1 MKKILIFLCSIFIFS
16 CQEQVVELEIPGHT
30 PFLVVNGILDTDSIM
45 SLHVSN
51 SVGAFQQGE
60 INSISDANV
69 LLYEDDN
76 LLGEMSID
84 FNNLDSIYI
93 LEQSGYWWGADQ
105 IEPIYYYTYD
115 ALPQVGSTYSIEVD
129 HPNFESVSAETT
141 VPEEIDLT
149 ELEILDNSGLS
160 DVYVST
166 LNLSFFDDPNVNNY
180 YRISLYVHTSG
191 EVEDED
197 GEFEYVNKSYPL
209 ILYSN
214 DPSFSQGI
222 PWDGYS
228 FSGRRVFFSDDLF
241 NGTQK
246 EISFDF
252 EYKIDAEMGDS
263 IFLQLTSFSEEA
275 FNYYNS
281 MEANDDSFFSDI
293 GTEPVPIF
301 TNVENGAGV
310 FASGKSVYFPVFP

>member
-1 MKKILIFLCSIFIFS
+1 MKKILIFLCSILLFS
-16 CQEQVVELEIPGHT
+16 CQEQVVELDIPGHT
-30 PFLVVNGILDTDSIM
+30 PFLVVNGILDTDTLM
-45 SLHVSN
+45 FLHVSN
-51 SVGAFQQGE
+51 SVGSFQQGE

-69 LLYEDDN
+69 LLYENNN
-76 LLGEMSID
+76 LIGEMKVDNSSQ
-84 FNNLDSIYI
+84 DSIYV
-93 LEQSGYWWGADQ
+93 LEDSGFWWGANQ
-105 IEPIYYYTYD
+105 REPIYYYSYD
-115 ALPQVGSTYSIEVD
+115 ALPQAGSTYSVEVS
-129 HPNFESVSAETT
+129 HPNFETVFAQTT
-141 VPEEIDLT
+141 VPNEIQLA
-149 ELEILDNSGLS
+149 ELEIIDNSDQSEDYSSSL
-160 DVYVST
+160 D
-166 LNLSFFDDPNVNNY
+166 LSFFDDPNINNY
-180 YRISLYVHTSG
+180 YRISLYVNTSG
-191 EVEDED
+191 EDQES
-197 GEFEYVNKSYPL
+197 GEVIRKEYPL

-252 EYKIDAEMGDS
+252 DYKIGEEIKDT

-275 FNYYNS
+275 FNFYNS
-281 MEANDDSFFSDI
+281 MENNNDRFFSEI

-310 FASGKSVYFPVFP
+310 FASGNSVYFQVLP